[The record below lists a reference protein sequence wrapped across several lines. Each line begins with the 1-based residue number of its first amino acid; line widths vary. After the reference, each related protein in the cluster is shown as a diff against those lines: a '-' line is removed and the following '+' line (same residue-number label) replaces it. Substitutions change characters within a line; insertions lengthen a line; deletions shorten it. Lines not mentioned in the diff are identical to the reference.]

1 MFESMFQPVDKAPVE
16 PYSGSRTP
24 RVTEQEAMVGVALD
38 FTLDTSLDNV
48 QATNEA
54 AAVLTE
60 WYASHSVVRRL
71 WAIEADEALRVIL
84 TLEPTADGDDTQP
97 TWLANSWNWTRE
109 LRFRMQRMV
118 HLELIADPSQFESP
132 PDRSGALITEVFWR
146 DPTVIE

>member
-1 MFESMFQPVDKAPVE
+1 MIAIRGRRHEVFAASPD
-16 PYSGSRTP
+16 
-24 RVTEQEAMVGVALD
+24 VGV
-38 FTLDTSLDNV
+38 NV
-48 QATNEA
+48 LQAITEA
-54 AAVLTE
+54 AAVLAE

-97 TWLANSWNWTRE
+97 TWLANSWSWTRE
-109 LRFRMQRMV
+109 LRLRTRRMV
-118 HLELIADPSQFESP
+118 HLELIGDPSQFESS